1 MSSSNLTFNQKVPMT
16 NPLSTDTARS
26 AVMVAATGLGKTLL
40 MAGLAKTWPKGR
52 VMMISHRFELNIQA
66 LKTFELYCDEPV
78 DFEQAGYEADQCT
91 LSNRCKIVVASVQTL
106 NAKRKN
112 RRRLE
117 KFDPND
123 FGLIMIDEAHRAV
136 SPSYRRV
143 IDYFLENNRNCRLV
157 GVTATPDRLDGVG
170 LGHVFETVACDLNI
184 RWGIENGWLVPLKQK
199 FVVVDDLDF
208 SSVKSKKNEF
218 GEADLDPRQLA
229 ELIEGEQVLHE
240 MAGPIIE
247 QSGAKSCIVFCPS
260 VSHAQRLSEIINRH
274 RPGTSIALDGSLPPM
289 DPIRQEMLQRFKDGD
304 TQFLCNYG
312 IATEGF
318 DSPRA
323 EIIAMCRPTKS
334 RALYTQM
341 VGRGT
346 RPLPGVVDGKATF
359 EDRIAAISRSGKPYA
374 TVIDF
379 VGQASRHNLVC
390 TGDILVGEN
399 EPKEIV
405 ESARRI
411 VSNPNFDRDM
421 VAAIK
426 MAKEEKEEI
435 EKQEAARRA
444 KVIAR
449 VKYEVS
455 DFDIWSPMEWVPP
468 RTVKQ
473 FRGSKPPSEKM
484 KVALRRFGLTDEE
497 VSGLNWQQA
506 KSMISKCVDR
516 SEKGLCTIKQK
527 RLLSKFG
534 VDANGMSIKEASE
547 QIDRIAKNGWQ
558 RPQPSSG

>member
-16 NPLSTDTARS
+16 NPLSTYTARS

-52 VMMISHRFELNIQA
+52 IMMISHRFELNIQA
-66 LKTFELYCDEPV
+66 QKTFELYCDEPV

-106 NAKRKN
+106 NAKRKG

-136 SPSYRRV
+136 SATYRRV
-143 IDYFLENNRNCRLV
+143 IDYFLENNPDCRLV

-184 RWGIENGWLVPLKQK
+184 RWGIDNGWLVPLKQK
-199 FVVVDDLDF
+199 IVVVDDLDF
-208 SSVKSKKNEF
+208 SSVKSGKNEL
-218 GEADLDPRQLA
+218 GEADLDLRQLT
-229 ELIEGEQVLHE
+229 ELIEDEQVLHE

-289 DPIRQEMLQRFKDGD
+289 NPIRQEMLQRFKDGD
-304 TQFLCNYG
+304 TQFLCNCG

-318 DSPRA
+318 DAPKA

-346 RPLPGVVDGKATF
+346 RPLPGVVDGKATV
-359 EDRIAAISRSGKPYA
+359 EDRIAAISRSAKPYA

-405 ESARRI
+405 EAARRI

-421 VAAIK
+421 VSAIK
-426 MAKEEKEEI
+426 MAKEEI

-444 KVIAR
+444 KLTAR
-449 VKYEVS
+449 ARYRVS
-455 DFDIWSPMEWVPP
+455 ESSIWSPREWVPP

-473 FRGSKPPSEKM
+473 FRGSNPPSEKM
-484 KVALRRFGLTDEE
+484 KVALKKFGFKDQE
-497 VSGLNWQQA
+497 VSELNFEQA

-516 SEKGLCTIKQK
+516 SQKGLCTIPQK
-527 RLLSKFG
+527 RLLSEFG
-534 VDANGMSIKEASE
+534 VDANRMTKKEASE
-547 QIDRIAKNGWQ
+547 QIDRIKQNGWQ
-558 RPQPSSG
+558 RPESSSG